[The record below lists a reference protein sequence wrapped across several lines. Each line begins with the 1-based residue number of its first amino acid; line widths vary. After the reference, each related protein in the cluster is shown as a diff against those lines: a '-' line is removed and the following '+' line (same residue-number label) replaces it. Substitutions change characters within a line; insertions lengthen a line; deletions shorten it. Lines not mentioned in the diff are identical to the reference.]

1 MKSKDNLTMEERFSI
16 LNIEVKTQSSTHQV
30 NLGEDLLI
38 EPEHM
43 NEAFIEQPAKFA
55 YWATVALQAKSLVD
69 KKKLE
74 VDKQEDYLKKNLIG
88 ELDGEV
94 RKELEL
100 NGEKVTEAK
109 VTNGIYTH
117 ERYQEEQSKLYH
129 LKDELLELQN
139 KFAILDIAKESMN
152 QRKDMLISL
161 GAQLR
166 MESNN
171 TDLTIKA
178 EAAKKIIGGNK
189 RTAIKSK

>member
-1 MKSKDNLTMEERFSI
+1 MKTTDNLTMDERFSV

-30 NLGEDLLI
+30 NLGDDLLI
-38 EPEHM
+38 EPEHL
-43 NEAFIEQPAKFA
+43 NDAFIEQPAKFA

-94 RKELEL
+94 RKEMEL
-100 NGEKVTEAK
+100 NGEKITEAK

-117 ERYQEEQSKLYH
+117 EMYQEEQAKYYQ
-129 LKDELLELQN
+129 LKEELLELQN
-139 KFAILDIAKESMN
+139 KFAVLDMAKESMN

-166 MESNN
+166 MEGNN
-171 TDLTIKA
+171 ADLTIKA
-178 EAAKKIIGGNK
+178 EAAKKVIGANK
-189 RTAIKSK
+189 RIAIKSK

>member
-1 MKSKDNLTMEERFSI
+1 MKTTDKLTMDERFSV

-30 NLGEDLLI
+30 NLGDDLLI
-38 EPEHM
+38 EPEHL
-43 NEAFIEQPAKFA
+43 NDAFIEQPAKFA

-94 RKELEL
+94 RKEMEL
-100 NGEKVTEAK
+100 NGEKITEAK

-117 ERYQEEQSKLYH
+117 ERYQEEQAKYYQ
-129 LKDELLELQN
+129 LKEELLELQN
-139 KFAILDIAKESMN
+139 KFAVLDMAKESMN

-166 MESNN
+166 MEGNN
-171 TDLTIKA
+171 ADLTIKT
-178 EAAKKIIGGNK
+178 EAAKKVIGANK

>member
-74 VDKQEDYLKKNLIG
+74 VDKQEDYLKKMHLITWYLQVIR
-88 ELDGEV
+88 ERRRRVLQDYLQKYL
-94 RKELEL
+94 RK
-100 NGEKVTEAK
+100 KVFFQLATL
-109 VTNGIYTH
+109 
-117 ERYQEEQSKLYH
+117 SKLVGLTLSVKLSVKQHH
-129 LKDELLELQN
+129 L
-139 KFAILDIAKESMN
+139 
-152 QRKDMLISL
+152 
-161 GAQLR
+161 
-166 MESNN
+166 
-171 TDLTIKA
+171 
-178 EAAKKIIGGNK
+178 
-189 RTAIKSK
+189 

>member
-1 MKSKDNLTMEERFSI
+1 MKTTDKLTMDERFSV

-30 NLGEDLLI
+30 NLGDDLLI
-38 EPEHM
+38 EPEHL
-43 NEAFIEQPAKFA
+43 NDAFIEQPAKFA

-94 RKELEL
+94 RKEMEL
-100 NGEKVTEAK
+100 NGEKITEAK

-117 ERYQEEQSKLYH
+117 EMYQEEQAKYYQ
-129 LKDELLELQN
+129 LKEELLELQN
-139 KFAILDIAKESMN
+139 KFAVLDMAKESMN

-166 MESNN
+166 MEGNN
-171 TDLTIKA
+171 ADLTIKA
-178 EAAKKIIGGNK
+178 EAAKKVIGANK